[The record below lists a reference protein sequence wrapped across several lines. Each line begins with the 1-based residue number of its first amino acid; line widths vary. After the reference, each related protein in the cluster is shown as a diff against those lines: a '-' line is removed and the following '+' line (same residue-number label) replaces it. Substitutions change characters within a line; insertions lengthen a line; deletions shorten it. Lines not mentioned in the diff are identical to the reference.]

1 MEFNA
6 TFLVSAVSF
15 IVFVFIMNA
24 ILYSPLEKI
33 VDERQKFIDDTNSA
47 AKVNFDESDKILKD
61 KEEKINETRQLAK
74 KVVTEKTD
82 EAKARK
88 SDLQLEA
95 QKSSVEK
102 IERAKNDLLKSRDE
116 AKEALSQN
124 VQSLADE
131 ISSKILG

>member
-24 ILYSPLEKI
+24 ILYKPLEEI
-33 VDERQKFIDDTNSA
+33 VEKRQNFIDDTNSA
-47 AKVNFDESDKILKD
+47 AKVNFEESEKILKD
-61 KEEKINETRQLAK
+61 KEDKINETKQTAK
-74 KVVTEKTD
+74 KFVTEKTD

-95 QKSSVEK
+95 QKLSVEK

-116 AKEALSQN
+116 AKDALSQS